1 MDWRNWITWWIIFQI
16 FEIVLGIS
24 SKMHETDTYN
34 PAKKIYVNKIENR
47 ITVKHVQT
55 ITSIRRPIL
64 SPPKQI
70 PIQSLLY
77 KTTTYQMRPATTFFV
92 SQMKRNLSKTTTLK
106 FYLAKKWEINI
117 RQQVLFCFCLMFCLM
132 SIKTGQFIKYIKL
145 SKIIWHTLFFF
156 YYWQQRR
163 FRNTV
168 KYLWWGCFAKKLTA
182 KSH

>member
-24 SKMHETDTYN
+24 SKTHETDTYN

-156 YYWQQRR
+156 ITGNRGVFGTQSNIYDEVVLQ
-163 FRNTV
+163 
-168 KYLWWGCFAKKLTA
+168 
-182 KSH
+182 KS